1 MVLEPCWVHVR
12 REVWTCW
19 AELVLSNYKFGGGSR
34 RDTQV
39 ALPPFHEDLGPDG
52 HLYTLAVVAG
62 RYLHRTSG
70 GSEPAHFVL
79 RWSPSPDLSAF
90 SLGSVAADGRYLSY
104 HRLIDGLDTPEF
116 ALLRAAGGEG
126 VPAHCWRLYPPSALP
141 EGEFAA
147 AGHRAGYFAARRRL
161 AAVLYDIRMRV
172 GLGARSEDR
181 VLFRPDDPSG
191 AGGPPGAAPDDAEL
205 FRAAIELSRERHR
218 AS

>member
-1 MVLEPCWVHVR
+1 
-12 REVWTCW
+12 
-19 AELVLSNYKFGGGSR
+19 
-34 RDTQV
+34 V

-52 HLYTLAVVAG
+52 HLHTLAVVAG

-70 GSEPAHFVL
+70 RSEPAHFVL

-104 HRLIDGLDTPEF
+104 HSLIVGLDTPEF
-116 ALLRAAGGEG
+116 ALMRAAGGEG
-126 VPAHCWRLYPPSALP
+126 VPAHCWSLYPPSALP

-161 AAVLYDIRMRV
+161 AAVLYQTR
-172 GLGARSEDR
+172 GWAALGAGSEDQ
-181 VLFRPDDPSG
+181 VLFRPDDPTG
-191 AGGPPGAAPDDAEL
+191 AGRPPGAAPDHEEL
-205 FRAAIELSRERHR
+205 FRAALDEQREGRR

>member
-1 MVLEPCWVHVR
+1 
-12 REVWTCW
+12 
-19 AELVLSNYKFGGGSR
+19 
-34 RDTQV
+34 V
-39 ALPPFHEDLGPDG
+39 ALPPFHEELGPDG

-90 SLGSVAADGRYLSY
+90 SLGSVAADGRFLSY
-104 HRLIDGLDTPEF
+104 HRLIDGLDTPEY
-116 ALLRAAGGEG
+116 ALLRAAFGEG

-161 AAVLYDIRMRV
+161 AAVLYQSR
-172 GLGARSEDR
+172 GWAAHGAGSVDQ
-181 VLFRPDDPSG
+181 VLFRPDDPTG
-191 AGGPPGAAPDDAEL
+191 AGRPLEGAPDDEEL
-205 FRAAIELSRERHR
+205 FRAFTTNLGSGTAPPDFQSRRSPPATGDDSGE
-218 AS
+218 S